1 MSANAR
7 LPDFLSEFEMGFSS
21 LVEMIDGTISKRKK
35 SIKLRQQIAR
45 ISVAKRI
52 QIKKIER
59 DKFQRIYGNKIQV
72 VYQKKMEDLKKV
84 YEINRL
90 W

>member
-1 MSANAR
+1 
-7 LPDFLSEFEMGFSS
+7 
-21 LVEMIDGTISKRKK
+21 MIDATIYNRKK
-35 SIKLRQQIAR
+35 SIKLRQLIAR

-52 QIKKIER
+52 QIKKVER

-72 VYQKKMEDLKKV
+72 VFQKKMEDLKKV